1 VPAPRAFGQSAA
13 TWLIELAIV
22 ADTSTMPA
30 DSPTNPSPGA
40 PRAIAG
46 NRPRADDWPLARALR
61 HALGVALLVAA
72 FALGVPMAQA
82 EPATYVGS
90 SADGGTVFFETTEK
104 LVPGDTDTR
113 MDVYKR
119 AYDAELGIE
128 TYVTREVSTGPT
140 GGNDAYPAQYDSASK
155 DGSRV
160 FFSTKE
166 SLVPEDT
173 DHSTDIYMRDLNTG
187 TTALVSQGDSFCAA
201 SGCGNGAVDSNFVP
215 GGVVPGGTK
224 VFFVTDEKLSTE
236 DTDSAVDIYMR
247 DLTTG
252 ETKLVSQGNGPS
264 SAVFQGVSADGT
276 KAVFTTAEQL
286 AAGDTDNQPDVYV
299 RDFNSGTSLV
309 STAGTCP
316 TPVNESECNPIYR
329 GISSDGSRVF
339 FETRE
344 QLSPQ
349 DEDTKIQDV
358 YEWSGGTTTLVSTG
372 AEGEGGEGAFN
383 ATYAGASADGSAV
396 FFETSEKLSSSDED
410 GSQDIYKRSGGATTL
425 VSTGP
430 EGGNELIPASF
441 DSTSPDGSTVV
452 FSTAEQ
458 LTSADTD
465 SFVDVYT
472 RDTGAGTT
480 TLDSQGPASCSPV
493 CGNGAFDANFAGVSS
508 DGSHV
513 FFQTA
518 EPLVSQDTDS
528 SPDIYE
534 SVGGTTTLVSTGPL
548 GGNGAFTSSLTGV
561 SSDGSHVFFITEE
574 RLTVDDLDTEIDVYD
589 HSGSETLLISVGN
602 SVQLGPATP
611 ALTGT
616 NPPSPNAST
625 EPAILGE
632 AEPNTSI
639 KIYATPDCSGVPVA
653 VGTWAQLEGAGIR
666 VTVTP
671 SSTTTFHA
679 TATDLNGDT
688 SGCSTGPVS
697 YQQMQVDGGGEG
709 EGGGGS
715 GTGGGATEGPQS
727 GSGGGTQAGGG
738 HRVAP
743 QTRITFAPGAK
754 TRVRRP
760 EIRFADVTGQDETE
774 FVCKVDRHGWH
785 GCSSPQ
791 RLKRLRPGRHVFEV
805 KGVNSG
811 IWETNPVA
819 RRFKVVSR

>member
-1 VPAPRAFGQSAA
+1 
-13 TWLIELAIV
+13 
-22 ADTSTMPA
+22 MPA
-30 DSPTNPSPGA
+30 DPPTNPPPGA

-61 HALGVALLVAA
+61 HALGVTLSTLLAA
-72 FALGVPMAQA
+72 FTLGVPAAQA
-82 EPATYVGS
+82 EPATYMGS
-90 SADGGTVFFETTEK
+90 SADGGKVFFETTEK

-113 MDVYKR
+113 MDVYQR
-119 AYDAELGIE
+119 AFDAEPGIE

-140 GGNDAYPAQYDSASK
+140 GGNDAYPAQYDGASE

-166 SLVPEDT
+166 SLVSEDT
-173 DHSTDIYMRDLNTG
+173 DHSTDIYMRDLTTG
-187 TTALVSQGDSFCAA
+187 TTTLVSQGDSSCAA
-201 SGCGNGAVDSNFVP
+201 SGCGNGAADSNFVP
-215 GGVVPGGTK
+215 GGVVPDGTK
-224 VFFVTDEKLSTE
+224 VFFVTDEQLSTE
-236 DTDSAVDIYMR
+236 DTDNAVDIYMR

-252 ETKLVSQGNGPS
+252 ETKLVSQGNGS
-264 SAVFQGVSADGT
+264 SPAVFQGVSADGSE
-276 KAVFTTAEQL
+276 AVFTTAEQL
-286 AAGDTDNQPDVYV
+286 GAGDTDNQPDIYV
-299 RDFNSGTSLV
+299 RDLNGGTTSLA
-309 STAGTCP
+309 STAGICLAP
-316 TPVNESECNPIYR
+316 ENNSDECNPIYR
-329 GISSDGSRVF
+329 GISSSGSRIF
-339 FETRE
+339 FETQE

-349 DEDTKIQDV
+349 DEDTTQDV

-372 AEGEGGEGAFN
+372 AEGEGGKGAFD
-383 ATYAGASADGSAV
+383 ATYQGASSDGGAV
-396 FFETSEKLSSSDED
+396 FFETSEKLSSADGDEQ
-410 GSQDIYKRSGGATTL
+410 SDIYDRSSGTTTL

-430 EGGNELIPASF
+430 KGGNDPFPSSF
-441 DSTSPDGSTVV
+441 DSVSPDVSAVV

-458 LTSADTD
+458 LTGADTD

-472 RDTGAGTT
+472 RDLVTKTT
-480 TLDSQGPASCSPV
+480 TLDSRGTASCPSI
-493 CGNGAFDANFAGVSS
+493 CGNGPFDANFAAVSS

-513 FFQTA
+513 LFQTA
-518 EPLVSQDTDS
+518 EPLVPQDTDS
-528 SPDIYE
+528 SLDIYE
-534 SVGGTTTLVSTGPL
+534 SVGGTTTLVSA
-548 GGNGAFTSSLTGV
+548 GGNGPFTSSLTGV

-589 HSGSETLLISVGN
+589 HSGSETLLVSVGN

-611 ALTGT
+611 ALAGT
-616 NPPSPNAST
+616 NPLSPNAST

-653 VGTWAQLEGAGIR
+653 VGTSAQLEGAGIQ
-666 VTVTP
+666 VTVAP

-688 SGCSTGPVS
+688 SGCSIGPVS
-697 YQQMQVDGGGEG
+697 YQQMPGAGGGG
-709 EGGGGS
+709 EGGGG
-715 GTGGGATEGPQS
+715 GGGGAGGGTTEGSQS

-754 TRVRRP
+754 TRARRP
-760 EIRFADVTGQDETE
+760 EIRFADATGQDETA